1 MYETVSVIVPVYN
14 VEDYLER
21 CLRSVTSQTYKE
33 LEIIIVNDGST
44 DGSREICRHWAAL
57 DERITLVEQENKGL
71 GPARNIGIKKASGEY
86 IAFIDSDDWWEVNA
100 VEELMKAAIENE
112 ADIVYMNFYYSELD
126 DASGKLIEREFVQ
139 YCLFDG
145 VRSIEEMP
153 ELLFQSDMRMWSR
166 LLRRKL
172 FTDNNIYM
180 PPHPYEDFPTLPLLL
195 LKANRICQVHKP
207 LYHYFYK
214 REGNLTGNIQNYKYI
229 ALGIQELFQNFQ
241 KLGYLEQY
249 GDRLSEYTY
258 ELVKGTIDDIFVKF
272 SDKKKY
278 HFFAIPFWEIL
289 EKSCPGKLVLKKE
302 KSFLFGSRSGE
313 SICKRFLF
321 EEQIIGRH
329 NLYVEKIQND
339 EINKIC
345 EAKYIFVDF
354 LGQGFHVSDVKYI
367 EKQLC
372 QIIDILEQYKMADKV
387 ILLKLYYTEEHGIHR
402 NICRKHENI
411 DKIRSVNRFL
421 EKYYE
426 RFEAAMNGKIKAIIK
441 FSEIFNYTYEH
452 TKEGCF
458 PWYYNGEFHKK
469 AAKKIKDML
478 EKIEE

>member
-126 DASGKLIEREFVQ
+126 DASGKIIEREFVQ

-214 REGNLTGNIQNYKYI
+214 REGNLTGNTENHKYI
-229 ALGIQELFQNFQ
+229 AQGLKELHKNFE
-241 KLGYLEQY
+241 KLGYLEKY
-249 GDRLSEYTY
+249 GDRLSDYTY
-258 ELVKGTIDDIFVKF
+258 DMAKMTLDDMFVKYK
-272 SDKKKY
+272 DRNKY
-278 HFFAIPFWEIL
+278 QTYMVPFWDM
-289 EKSCPGKLVLKKE
+289 LKKCSPR
-302 KSFLFGSRSGE
+302 KIKLKNKNAFLLGSRSGE
-313 SICKRFLF
+313 LICKYFLF
-321 EEQIIGRH
+321 AEQIIGRSKF
-329 NLYVEKIQND
+329 YTEKIQFN
-339 EINKIC
+339 EIEKMIK
-345 EAKYIFVDF
+345 ADYIFVDF
-354 LGQGFHVSDVKYI
+354 LCDSNQIYDARYLDDKCNQFHKIINKYGLN
-367 EKQLC
+367 K
-372 QIIDILEQYKMADKV
+372 KV
-387 ILLKLYYTEEHGIHR
+387 VLLKLFYNEEHGIHKDMCNQFQ
-402 NICRKHENI
+402 NINEIKE
-411 DKIRSVNRFL
+411 KNRILHKF
-421 EKYYE
+421 YE
-426 RFEAAMNGKIKAIIK
+426 QFEIGVQDEIKTVVE
-441 FSEIFNYTYEH
+441 FSEIRNYTYEH
-452 TKEGCF
+452 TKAGCH
-458 PWYYNGEFHKK
+458 PYYYHGEFHRK
-469 AAKKIKDML
+469 AADKIRERL
-478 EKIEE
+478 IENG